1 MCFFY
6 KYFFMNKLQIFFLIS
21 SLTSATYA
29 AYLDDWSNDALCGWM
44 ESASAPEYIQK
55 EVEKRKLLCHGGL
68 EVLYLPTEANLSTEN
83 GTVFASPDP
92 SLIIELESSYEQGTE
107 QTMGSSY

>member
-1 MCFFY
+1 
-6 KYFFMNKLQIFFLIS
+6 MNKLQIFFLIS
-21 SLTSATYA
+21 SFTGATYA

-55 EVEKRKLLCHGGL
+55 EVEKREILCYGGIQ
-68 EVLYLPTEANLSTEN
+68 VSSLPSEANLSSEG

>member
-29 AYLDDWSNDALCGWM
+29 AYLDDWSNDDLCGWTD
-44 ESASAPEYIQK
+44 SASVPEYIK
-55 EVEKRKLLCHGGL
+55 IEVDKREILCHGGI
-68 EVLYLPTEANLSTEN
+68 EVSSLPAEANLSSGS
-83 GTVFASPDP
+83 GTVFPSVDPD
-92 SLIIELESSYEQGTE
+92 LIPEIKPDKNKSY
-107 QTMGSSY
+107 SY